1 MQEKTRKYA
10 TIRCEFYR
18 EQFNYN
24 ITTGNKIFTKYQG
37 VSSMISV
44 LYIN

>member
-24 ITTGNKIFTKYQG
+24 ITGNKIFTKYQG